1 MKKIH
6 FFLDEFHHGA
16 VNHIL
21 HFSGFTLLGYGLGT
35 ENWWLVILSPFVME
49 MGHLYNYFTGRDKHH
64 AIRIIPMQIGA
75 GLIFVGIAYLLTRLF
90 SS

>member
-16 VNHIL
+16 VNHVL
-21 HFSGFTLLGYGLGT
+21 HFVGFTVLGYGLGV
-35 ENWWLVILSPFVME
+35 ENWWIVIFSPFIME

-64 AIRIIPMQIGA
+64 AILIILLQIGA
-75 GLIFVGIAYLLTRLF
+75 GLIFTGIAYLIVRMF
-90 SS
+90 SQ